1 MLVVLEEEEELIVE
15 IVEGITRAYCERLS
29 DRVGVDCC
37 GGGGGADD
45 DDDVGVSG
53 GGGGV
58 GC

>member
-1 MLVVLEEEEELIVE
+1 MEEEEELIVE

-29 DRVGVDCC
+29 DRVDC
-37 GGGGGADD
+37 GGGGAA